1 MKDIRLTKEQ
11 MEALAPYEEHLRT
24 AYKSG
29 WARNITTGKFRS
41 MKALYD
47 NITGKNN
54 NVNGNCGFC
63 VLDMLRNL
71 GQVYFYTKEIEAR
84 EEAEKKGQK
93 RGAFGRF
100 LTRKPKAGT
109 DTAKTEK
116 AEKTPKTA
124 KAKPAPR
131 VTVVKTKRIP
141 S

>member
-11 MEALAPYEEHLRT
+11 LEALAPFEEHLRT

-41 MKALYD
+41 LKAVYD
-47 NITGKNN
+47 NITGKIN
-54 NVNGNCGFC
+54 NVNGGCGFC
-63 VLDMLRNL
+63 VLDMLRTL
-71 GQVYFYTKEIEAR
+71 GQLYFYTRDVEAR
-84 EEAEKKGQK
+84 EEAEKKAQK

-109 DTAKTEK
+109 DTAKEEK
-116 AEKTPKTA
+116 PAKSTKTA
-124 KAKPAPR
+124 KAKAVPR
-131 VTVVKTKRIP
+131 VTVVKTKRVP